1 MRVSCFSLAD
11 AFCRIGAM
19 FSRRGVLAFAVF
31 LLSFAPAFVGVF
43 AQDQKPQNPS
53 TADQGTFLIARQ
65 SLSDPFFAKSAVL
78 MVIVLPLKPEPLV
91 VGLIVNRPTKVKLA
105 ELFPHAKELKQQDA
119 TAYFGGPVD
128 TQDRSAIFRSPTA
141 PKRAVHVFADVYVT
155 FDSESIEEL
164 VKKSKQPAELRI
176 FLGRSQW
183 SKAQLEHEILIGAW
197 YKHTDNADP
206 IFTADPGKVWQQL
219 LDRAAP
225 SPYTEYLPPPTRA
238 KTKPIYSFVPR
249 DLHADTNF
257 ETALSGGKNDLAS
270 RVKTRLHFILPAR
283 PAAKEPPAF
292 VPRAEGTAS

>member
-31 LLSFAPAFVGVF
+31 LLGFTFAFAGVSDRE
-43 AQDQKPQNPS
+43 QRPQNPA
-53 TADQGTFLIARQ
+53 TDQQGTFLIARR
-65 SLSDPFFAKSAVL
+65 SLSDPFFAKSTVL
-78 MVIVLPLKPEPLV
+78 MLPIESYPLV
-91 VGLIVNRPTKVKLA
+91 VGLIINKPTKIKLA
-105 ELFPHAKELKQQDA
+105 ELFPHAKNLEKQDA

-128 TQDRSAIFRSPTA
+128 IHDRSAIFRSPA
-141 PKRAVHVFADVYVT
+141 EPKHALHLFADVYIT
-155 FDSESIEEL
+155 FDSDSIDEL
-164 VKKSKQPAELRI
+164 VNKSKQPPELRI

-183 SKAQLEHEILIGAW
+183 SQAQLEHEILIGAW
-197 YKHTDNADP
+197 YKHTDDADP
-206 IFTADPGKVWQQL
+206 IFAADPGKVWQQL